1 MRANDRGSTGR
12 TSRPWWNL
20 GWTLTGSLL
29 IVLVSSIACAS
40 PQVRPV
46 AAADVSAVDEPDT
59 AQAVS
64 GAEVSEFMAGL
75 LSVRDEWRMLK
86 VDVRSFVEGVDQRTP
101 IFQEYVDQGLIR
113 TAVATNDLSNGGL
126 LERIA
131 NAQAVPATAQDLS
144 ARYVELRNGLLDL
157 PRHDDATTLI
167 AEAYAVAVGLEHSA
181 ISAWTEY
188 VVFGD
193 VERQLPLA
201 LLAQASVVVTYG
213 DAKLS
218 NLLAETHYTD
228 QAATPSLSDD
238 TGQTAVAY

>member
-29 IVLVSSIACAS
+29 IILVSSIACAS

-64 GAEVSEFMAGL
+64 GAEVSKFMAGL

-86 VDVRSFVEGVDQRTP
+86 VDVRSFVEG
-101 IFQEYVDQGLIR
+101 VDQGLIR

-167 AEAYAVAVGLEHSA
+167 AEAYAIAVGLEHSA